1 MEEIQPR
8 FEFRVWGEHVDD
20 AGALLRDSANALG
33 PPGHSAETYVVALNR
48 SDVNAKIRDGLVDI
62 KVLHAIAE
70 GCEQWFPWTKA
81 EFPLAASLIEAWL
94 PRLGVSGL
102 ISEHRAYDFEQFID
116 EVVRAE
122 PALHAV
128 GVDKVRQ
135 RFEVGGCLAEMAQ
148 ITVADQELRTL
159 AIESTDLDAL
169 VEVRRRLGLDGMPN
183 VNYPAALKEALGLTL
198 DDVR

>member
-8 FEFRVWGEHVDD
+8 FEFRVWGEHVDA
-20 AGALLRDSANALG
+20 AGALLRRSADALG
-33 PPGHSAETYVVALNR
+33 APLHSAETYVVALNR
-48 SDVNAKIRDGLVDI
+48 SDVNAKIRGGLVDI
-62 KVLHAIAE
+62 KVLHTIAE

-81 EFPLAASLIEAWL
+81 EFPLAAALIEAWL
-94 PRLGVSGL
+94 PRLGVSSV
-102 ISEHRAYDFEQFID
+102 IPERSAYDFAQFID

-128 GVDKVRQ
+128 GVGKVRQ
-135 RFEVGGCLAEMAQ
+135 RFEVGGCLAETAQ
-148 ITVADQELRTL
+148 VTAEGLELRAL

-169 VEVRRRLGLDGMPN
+169 VEARRRLGLDGMPN
-183 VNYPAALKEALGLTL
+183 LNYPAALKEALGLAL

>member
-8 FEFRVWGEHVDD
+8 FEFRVWGDHVDD
-20 AGALLRDSANALG
+20 AAAMLGESASALDSPARG
-33 PPGHSAETYVVALNR
+33 AETYVVALTR
-48 SDVNAKIRDGLVDI
+48 SDVNTKIRGGLVDI

-81 EFPLAASLIEAWL
+81 QFPLAAALVEAWL
-94 PRLGVSGL
+94 PRLGVPWL
-102 ISEHRAYDFEQFID
+102 TPERRTYDFEQFLD
-116 EVVRAE
+116 EVVRTE

-135 RFEVGGCLAEMAQ
+135 RFEVEGCLAETAQ
-148 ITVADQELRTL
+148 VTVEDQELRTL
-159 AIESTDLDAL
+159 AVESTDLDAL
-169 VEVRRRLGLDGMPN
+169 VEVRRRLGLEGMPN
-183 VNYPAALKEALGLTL
+183 VNYPAALKGALGLSL